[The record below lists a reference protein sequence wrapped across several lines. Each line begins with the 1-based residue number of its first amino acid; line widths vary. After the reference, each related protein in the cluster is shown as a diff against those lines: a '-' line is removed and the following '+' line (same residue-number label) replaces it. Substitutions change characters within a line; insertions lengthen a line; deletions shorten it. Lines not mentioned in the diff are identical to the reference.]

1 MATATERVPVLVT
14 PNEKALFVSKAKSIG
29 ISVGELMRRA
39 AGAYKSSEEDK
50 LLEAMIT
57 QMNKATDNTQNVIDE
72 TLLFVA
78 QSNERIAKMEAAA
91 KSDV

>member
-14 PNEKALFVSKAKSIG
+14 PKEKKQFVLKAKKLG

-39 AGAYKSSEEDK
+39 AAAYKSNEDDK
-50 LLEAMIT
+50 MLEAMIG
-57 QMNKATDNTQNVIDE
+57 QMNQATENAERTIDE

-78 QSNERIAKMEAAA
+78 ESNKRIARMEAAA
-91 KSDV
+91 N